1 MPINHL
7 LNDNTL
13 KYYVFENI
21 MENEANAPIEN
32 MENAL
37 FSMILSKVVKT
48 LLKLFLIFFQCC
60 LKIENDVMIFKKAY

>member
-48 LLKLFLIFFQCC
+48 LLK
-60 LKIENDVMIFKKAY
+60 